1 MMYSLPFN
9 SEKSFTLTEK
19 LFSAFILSAL
29 PLKVLT
35 FVFFLCRLV
44 SFVILSIRSHFQSSV
59 TMCLETSVEVSVHT
73 TFAASPCV
81 LCKFD
86 FC

>member
-1 MMYSLPFN
+1 MMYSLPYN

-35 FVFFLCRLV
+35 FVF
-44 SFVILSIRSHFQSSV
+44 SSAGWFHSSY
-59 TMCLETSVEVSVHT
+59 CQ
-73 TFAASPCV
+73 
-81 LCKFD
+81 
-86 FC
+86 